1 MTKREMERLLDLLA
15 KLSEEEGIDGA
26 MRDEIG
32 RIRDY
37 LWDRT

>member
-1 MTKREMERLLDLLA
+1 MTRREMERLMDLLA
-15 KLSEEEGIDGA
+15 KLSEQDDVDGE
-26 MRDEIG
+26 MRDWIS